1 MVRIVSRRRARAWL
15 ARTLPLVVCVASATA
30 GQAQTS
36 PAAPVAPTVEASV
49 VALEPDDVVVDLG
62 TAQGAEVG
70 DLVEI
75 WRPLKLKHPVTGKPL
90 SDRFQIGRLRLVQV
104 RPSLS
109 LAKPEGTLSRPAAP
123 GDVVVM
129 ARKASASPPPAV
141 STTVSGH
148 ALPPPPPAT
157 GAPALPAD
165 PEAKELN
172 DLMLSLKGTDPAT
185 RIAAYEK
192 YVYLKP
198 QGRYVGV
205 LWEEALALRATQGA
219 HGVKPGS
226 AATPA
231 PQLEPRLVSFATPAK
246 SLAGAPLQLAVE
258 LDGPYVGAVL
268 HVRRVG
274 DLTYASAPMRAAGTG
289 YFMVDVPPTF
299 IQAPGVEYFI
309 EAVARTGLPVPVVGS
324 ASEPTTTA
332 IESVT
337 PLAAPPSALVTAS
350 IWTDYASFN
359 AKRANDYVWQTE
371 GFVGVRLAD
380 EGLRA
385 VRSGFGVYRGEGGTL
400 RELDEL
406 GLSSR
411 SVGLT
416 YGYLEAEYAFTPI
429 FSTVLRAIIGLREN
443 GVNGGAQAFLRIGHD
458 RRTNLLFGGEVLGG
472 IGIRGITQLEW
483 NTFRRVPILLRT
495 EVTNQPAGGVPSS
508 SDGTSLPPSQSSGQ
522 GEIGVRAITQVG
534 YRLTPGFIVAAR
546 VSYQGRTINH
556 AGPGA
561 GAAVTYEW

>member
-1 MVRIVSRRRARAWL
+1 VRIGSRTRACIAWSLPGIVFVAFPSAGRAEK
-15 ARTLPLVVCVASATA
+15 
-30 GQAQTS
+30 
-36 PAAPVAPTVEASV
+36 PAAQMPAPATTVEGTV
-49 VALEPDDVVVDLG
+49 VALEPEDVVVDLG
-62 TAQGAEVG
+62 ASQGAEVG
-70 DLVEI
+70 DLVEL

-109 LAKPEGTLSRPAAP
+109 LAKPDGALSRPAAP

-129 ARKASASPPPAV
+129 ARKASAIASPVTSASASNRSAPPPLPPTPGAPPPA
-141 STTVSGH
+141 
-148 ALPPPPPAT
+148 
-157 GAPALPAD
+157 AD

-172 DLMLSLKGTDPAT
+172 DLILSLKGTDPAT

-198 QGRYVGV
+198 QGRYVAV
-205 LWEEALALRATQGA
+205 LWEEALLLRKMQSA
-219 HGVKPGS
+219 PGS
-226 AATPA
+226 KTATASTDA
-231 PQLEPRLVSFATPAK
+231 PSLEPRLVSFTPPQK
-246 SLAGAPLQLAVE
+246 SITGAPLQLALE

-268 HVRRVG
+268 NVRRAG
-274 DLTYASAPMRAAGTG
+274 DLTYASAPMRASGAG
-289 YFMVDVPPTF
+289 YFVGDVPSLFLTGPS
-299 IQAPGVEYFI
+299 VDYFI
-309 EAVARTGLPVPVVGS
+309 EAIARSGLPIPVVGS
-324 ASEPTTTA
+324 ASEPMTTL
-332 IESVT
+332 IETVT
-337 PLAAPPSALVTAS
+337 PLASPPNTLVTAS

-429 FSTVLRAIIGLREN
+429 FSTVLRAIIGLREG
-443 GVNGGAQAFLRIGHD
+443 GVNGGAQGFVRIGHD

-472 IGIRGITQLEW
+472 IGLRGITQLEW

-495 EVTNQPAGGVPSS
+495 EVTNQPAGAAV
-508 SDGTSLPPSQSSGQ
+508 TSGDAAVGPPTQSLGQ

-534 YRLTPGFIVAAR
+534 YRLTPGFIVAGR
-546 VSYQGRTINH
+546 FSYQGRTINH